1 MKSPVKFGKYYLLE
15 RISVG
20 GMAEVFKA
28 KSFGEAG
35 FERLVALKRILP
47 SIAED
52 AEFIA
57 MFVDEAKLAVQLTHP
72 NVAQIFELGKV
83 GDSYFIALEYVAG
96 KDMRAIFERVKKRSE
111 PIMVP
116 MACYMVM
123 KLCEGLDYAH
133 NKKDAAG
140 RSLELVHRDVSPQ
153 NILVS
158 YDGDVKLIDFGIAKA
173 ASKSSKTQAGILKG
187 KFGYMSPE
195 QVRGLQVDR
204 RSDVFAVGICLYELL
219 TNERLFVGESD
230 FSTLEKVRNVEI
242 MPPTTY
248 NKRIP
253 DGLEAIVLQALA
265 KHPEDRFQSAMDL
278 HDALQSFMY
287 TSGNFFA
294 RKDLSAVMHRIFAE
308 EISKELG
315 RDEEFRKFDSRK
327 ANDLE
332 ELEGTAVLPPPTQ
345 APPADAP
352 KSAAAAPR
360 AGTPPPPPPPPRTPR
375 GTVMGVGGAA
385 TPPVAPPTPAP
396 APPPQRAP
404 SAPPPMPGAAA
415 RITAPATSAP
425 VVIPPPPTTAPPLPK
440 AAPPPAESAESEAAE
455 AMDWDEEEL
464 ATQVYDRPEAA
475 KAMGLPPPP
484 SVPRSNT
491 PPPRAG
497 RTTGVLPAL
506 PALPGRSG
514 SAAPPSPASAG
525 VTPPLPSTALPAV
538 APPVVNAP
546 PALPVVNAPPLAAP
560 LPSVAAAPPP
570 PSAAPALAP
579 SVPPRPGPA
588 SAKDPWHLGS
598 DPKFS
603 RPPEAP
609 ARPEPRKAEGNSVVV
624 MSLLGVVAVAALV
637 IIALKLTRGE
647 PMGGLLITTN
657 VGGVAVLVDSQPL
670 VGNGQRFEVPDLTVA
685 RLHRVEVRKPGFR
698 PFTQEVPVRESQV
711 QQMQVE
717 LEPEPTT
724 AAVPPLVAAA
734 EVPSVAQTPAPG
746 VAQPVAPTPA
756 PVAAPAAPVAV
767 AAPTPAPSPRPAPAA
782 AAPRPVVRVAAAPR
796 PAAVPVA
803 RPAPRPVPARPV
815 AAAAPAPAPVPAA
828 AAAGGNTG
836 RLLFSTRP
844 ASNCTIAG
852 QGTSFST
859 PRALTLPPGSYRINC
874 RNEELASSGTFSVT
888 ITAGGTTDFRNRPL
902 E

>member
-1 MKSPVKFGKYYLLE
+1 VKSPVKFGKYYLLE

-52 AEFIA
+52 QEFIA

-72 NVAQIFELGKV
+72 NIAQIFELGKV

-153 NILVS
+153 NILIS

-253 DGLEAIVLQALA
+253 DELEAIVLKALA
-265 KHPEDRFQSAMDL
+265 KHPEDRYRSAMDL
-278 HDALQSFMY
+278 HDDLQSFMY

-294 RKDLSAVMHRIFAE
+294 RKDLSAYVHKIFAD
-308 EISKELG
+308 EISRELS
-315 RDEEFRKFDSRK
+315 RDDEFRKFDSRR

-332 ELEGTAVLPPPTQ
+332 ELEGTAVLSTPTPPGGSPKGS
-345 APPADAP
+345 PP
-352 KSAAAAPR
+352 SPR
-360 AGTPPPPPPPPRTPR
+360 LGTPPPPPPPPRAPR
-375 GTVMGVGGAA
+375 GTVMGMGGAA
-385 TPPVAPPTPAP
+385 QAAQAAVAAGMRNSPVSPP
-396 APPPQRAP
+396 
-404 SAPPPMPGAAA
+404 PGAARPSSVSGPVPA
-415 RITAPATSAP
+415 VAVPSLPVASPVAAAPAEE
-425 VVIPPPPTTAPPLPK
+425 IH
-440 AAPPPAESAESEAAE
+440 E
-455 AMDWDEEEL
+455 MDWDEEEL
-464 ATQVYDRPEAA
+464 ATQIYDRPEGM
-475 KAMGLPPPP
+475 KIPSSPPL
-484 SVPRSNT
+484 
-491 PPPRAG
+491 PPRANSGARPPANG

-506 PALPGRSG
+506 PSLPGRNSSVPSQPMG
-514 SAAPPSPASAG
+514 ATASAVPAPPM
-525 VTPPLPSTALPAV
+525 PSSTLQ
-538 APPVVNAP
+538 PVVNAP
-546 PALPVVNAPPLAAP
+546 LSGPMISAPAVSAPTASSPSM
-560 LPSVAAAPPP
+560 PSVQ
-570 PSAAPALAP
+570 PSP
-579 SVPPRPGPA
+579 SLPPRPSGA
-588 SAKDPWHLGS
+588 GKDAWRIGG

-603 RPPEAP
+603 RPPAEAAP
-609 ARPEPRKAEGNSVVV
+609 PRAEPRRNEGSSVVV
-624 MSLLGVVAVAALV
+624 LALLGVVAVAALV

-647 PMGGLLITTN
+647 PSGGLLITTN

-670 VGNGQRFEVPDLTVA
+670 VGNGQRFEVPELSIV

-698 PFTQEVPVRESQV
+698 PFTQDVPVREAQIT
-711 QQMQVE
+711 QMQVE

-724 AAVPPLVAAA
+724 AMVPPI
-734 EVPSVAQTPAPG
+734 VPMPESNPAVAQTP
-746 VAQPVAPTPA
+746 TPA
-756 PVAAPAAPVAV
+756 PPSPAQVVAMNTPTPTLAPAPVVAPAPAPAVAAAPAAPRTVRV
-767 AAPTPAPSPRPAPAA
+767 SRPAASPVRTAA
-782 AAPRPVVRVAAAPR
+782 AAASAT
-796 PAAVPVA
+796 
-803 RPAPRPVPARPV
+803 RPV
-815 AAAAPAPAPVPAA
+815 AAPPTAP
-828 AAAGGNTG
+828 AAGGATG
-836 RLLFSTRP
+836 FLMISTRP
-844 ASNCTIAG
+844 ASSCTVSG
-852 QGTSFST
+852 QGTTFNT
-859 PRALTLPPGSYRINC
+859 PRRVPLPPGTYRVTC
-874 RNEELASSGTFSVT
+874 TNEELAAHGTFSVT
-888 ITAGGTTDFRNRPL
+888 ITAGGTADFRNRPL

>member
-1 MKSPVKFGKYYLLE
+1 VKSPVKFGKYYLLE

-52 AEFIA
+52 QEFIA

-72 NVAQIFELGKV
+72 NIAQIFELGKV

-153 NILVS
+153 NILIS

-253 DGLEAIVLQALA
+253 DELEAIVLKALA
-265 KHPEDRFQSAMDL
+265 KHPEDRYRSAMDL
-278 HDALQSFMY
+278 HDDLQSFMY

-294 RKDLSAVMHRIFAE
+294 RKDLSAYVHKIFAD
-308 EISKELG
+308 EITRELS
-315 RDEEFRKFDSRK
+315 RDEEFRKFDSRR

-332 ELEGTAVLPPPTQ
+332 ELEGTAVLSTPTPPGGSPRG
-345 APPADAP
+345 APP
-352 KSAAAAPR
+352 SPR
-360 AGTPPPPPPPPRTPR
+360 LGTPPPPPPPPRAPR
-375 GTVMGVGGAA
+375 GTVMGMGGSAQAA
-385 TPPVAPPTPAP
+385 QAAVRNSPVSPPPGTRPSAVSGPVAAVAVPSLPVAAPVVAAP
-396 APPPQRAP
+396 APEE
-404 SAPPPMPGAAA
+404 
-415 RITAPATSAP
+415 IH
-425 VVIPPPPTTAPPLPK
+425 
-440 AAPPPAESAESEAAE
+440 E
-455 AMDWDEEEL
+455 MDWDEEEL
-464 ATQVYDRPEAA
+464 ATQIYDRPEGM
-475 KAMGLPPPP
+475 KIPSSPPLPLRGN
-484 SVPRSNT
+484 SGA
-491 PPPRAG
+491 RAPANG

-506 PALPGRSG
+506 PALPGRS
-514 SAAPPSPASAG
+514 SSVPSQPAGVPASA
-525 VTPPLPSTALPAV
+525 VPAPPMPSTALPAV
-538 APPVVNAP
+538 AAP
-546 PALPVVNAPPLAAP
+546 IVNAPPLGPMVSAPAVSAPAASSP
-560 LPSVAAAPPP
+560 SMPSVQ
-570 PSAAPALAP
+570 PSP
-579 SVPPRPGPA
+579 SVPPRPSGA
-588 SAKDPWHLGS
+588 GKDAWRIGG

-603 RPPEAP
+603 RPPAESSAP
-609 ARPEPRKAEGNSVVV
+609 PRPEPRRNEGSSVVV
-624 MSLLGVVAVAALV
+624 LALLGVVAVAALV

-647 PMGGLLITTN
+647 PSGGLLITTN

-670 VGNGQRFEVPDLTVA
+670 VGNGQRFEVPELSVV

-698 PFTQEVPVRESQV
+698 PFTQEVPVREAQIT
-711 QQMQVE
+711 QMQVE

-724 AAVPPLVAAA
+724 AMVPPI
-734 EVPSVAQTPAPG
+734 VPPMPDPNAVAQTPTPPSPAQVVAENSPPPATAPT
-746 VAQPVAPTPA
+746 VAPAPTPA
-756 PVAAPAAPVAV
+756 PAPVVAPVA
-767 AAPTPAPSPRPAPAA
+767 
-782 AAPRPVVRVAAAPR
+782 
-796 PAAVPVA
+796 
-803 RPAPRPVPARPV
+803 PAPRPTVRVARPTV
-815 AAAAPAPAPVPAA
+815 RPATAAASAVRPAPTPPVPAA
-828 AAAGGNTG
+828 GGATG
-836 RLLFSTRP
+836 FLLISTRP
-844 ASNCTIAG
+844 ASSCTVSG
-852 QGTSFST
+852 QGTTFNT
-859 PRALTLPPGSYRINC
+859 PRRVTLPAGTYRVTC
-874 RNEELASSGTFSVT
+874 SNEELAAHGTFSVT
-888 ITAGGTTDFRNRPL
+888 ITAGGTADFRNRPL

>member
-52 AEFIA
+52 QEFIA

-72 NVAQIFELGKV
+72 NIAQIFELGKV

-153 NILVS
+153 NILIS

-253 DGLEAIVLQALA
+253 DELEAIVLKALA
-265 KHPEDRFQSAMDL
+265 KHPEDRYRSAMDL
-278 HDALQSFMY
+278 HDDLQSFMY

-294 RKDLSAVMHRIFAE
+294 RKDLSAYVHKIFAD
-308 EISKELG
+308 EITRELS
-315 RDEEFRKFDSRK
+315 RDEEFRKFDSRR

-332 ELEGTAVLPPPTQ
+332 ELEGTAVLSTPTPPGGSPKG
-345 APPADAP
+345 APP
-352 KSAAAAPR
+352 SPR
-360 AGTPPPPPPPPRTPR
+360 LGTPPPPPPPPRAPR
-375 GTVMGVGGAA
+375 GTVMGMGGSAQAA
-385 TPPVAPPTPAP
+385 QAAVRNSPVSPPPGTRPSAVSGPVPAVAVPSLPVSPPMAAAP
-396 APPPQRAP
+396 APEE
-404 SAPPPMPGAAA
+404 
-415 RITAPATSAP
+415 IH
-425 VVIPPPPTTAPPLPK
+425 
-440 AAPPPAESAESEAAE
+440 E
-455 AMDWDEEEL
+455 MDWDEEEL
-464 ATQVYDRPEAA
+464 ATQIYDRPEGV
-475 KAMGLPPPP
+475 KLPSSPPLP
-484 SVPRSNT
+484 LRGNSGA
-491 PPPRAG
+491 RAPANG

-506 PALPGRSG
+506 PSLPGRSSSVPAQPAG
-514 SAAPPSPASAG
+514 APASAVAAPPM
-525 VTPPLPSTALPAV
+525 PSTALPAV
-538 APPVVNAP
+538 AAP
-546 PALPVVNAPPLAAP
+546 IVNAPPLGP
-560 LPSVAAAPPP
+560 MVS
-570 PSAAPALAP
+570 APAVSAPVASSPSMPNVQHSP
-579 SVPPRPGPA
+579 SVPPRPSGA
-588 SAKDPWHLGS
+588 GKDAWRIGG

-603 RPPEAP
+603 RPPAESSAP
-609 ARPEPRKAEGNSVVV
+609 PRPEPRRNEGSSVVV
-624 MSLLGVVAVAALV
+624 LALLGVVAVAALV

-647 PMGGLLITTN
+647 PSGGLLITTN

-670 VGNGQRFEVPDLTVA
+670 VGNGQRFEVPELSVV

-698 PFTQEVPVRESQV
+698 PFTQEVPVREAQIT
-711 QQMQVE
+711 QMQVE

-724 AAVPPLVAAA
+724 AMVPAIVPPMPDPNA
-734 EVPSVAQTPAPG
+734 VAQTPTPPSAAQV
-746 VAQPVAPTPA
+746 VAENTPPPAAVPTVAPAPVPAPALAPA
-756 PVAAPAAPVAV
+756 PVAAPVAP
-767 AAPTPAPSPRPAPAA
+767 
-782 AAPRPVVRVAAAPR
+782 APRPTVR
-796 PAAVPVA
+796 VA
-803 RPAPRPVPARPV
+803 RPAVR
-815 AAAAPAPAPVPAA
+815 PAA
-828 AAAGGNTG
+828 AAASVVRPAPTPPAPAAGGATG
-836 RLLFSTRP
+836 VLLISTRP
-844 ASNCTIAG
+844 ASSCTVAG
-852 QGTSFST
+852 LGTTFNT
-859 PRALTLPPGSYRINC
+859 PRRQTLPAGTYRVTCSND
-874 RNEELASSGTFSVT
+874 ELAAHGTFSVT
-888 ITAGGTTDFRNRPL
+888 ITAGGTADFRNRPL